1 MEEQKAIDF
10 VKKEISEYVEY
21 LYKFKSLAEFY
32 KATKNIITFRFE
44 HEIYSFE
51 EAKEAFEYLDE
62 FYKKQSVV
70 EEKQNKA
77 SAEYK
82 QDREEDDE
90 ER

>member
-21 LYKFKSLAEFY
+21 LYKFKSLDEFY
-32 KATKNIITFRFE
+32 KATKNIITFRLD
-44 HEIYSFE
+44 HETYSFK

-62 FYKKQSVV
+62 FYRKQITV
-70 EEKQNKA
+70 EEAQEEA
-77 SAEYK
+77 TSEFGH
-82 QDREEDDE
+82 DEDDE

>member
-21 LYKFKSLAEFY
+21 LYKFKSLDEFY
-32 KATKNIITFRFE
+32 KATKNIITFRFD

-62 FYKKQSVV
+62 FYKKQLTV
-70 EEKQNKA
+70 EQAQEKVTSEFSHDK
-77 SAEYK
+77 
-82 QDREEDDE
+82 DDE